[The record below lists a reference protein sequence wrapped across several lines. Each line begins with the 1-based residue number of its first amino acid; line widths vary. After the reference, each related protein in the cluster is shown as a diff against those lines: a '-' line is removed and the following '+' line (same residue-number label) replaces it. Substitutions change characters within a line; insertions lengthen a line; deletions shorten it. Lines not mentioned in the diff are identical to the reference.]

1 MRSTHHSGGSDDSR
15 RPRTIGARRRFSYQ
29 VLATAG
35 WHAGRNFD
43 ADREADA
50 SGRPLPAQRCAST
63 FPEERAVI
71 ARHRPKSVFKPA
83 DVERV
88 RERFQTILKIASEK
102 PLNEVKP
109 PMASPARTAPVPAPT
124 VRRRKRA

>member
-1 MRSTHHSGGSDDSR
+1 M
-15 RPRTIGARRRFSYQ
+15 
-29 VLATAG
+29 
-35 WHAGRNFD
+35 
-43 ADREADA
+43 
-50 SGRPLPAQRCAST
+50 
-63 FPEERAVI
+63 I

-109 PMASPARTAPVPAPT
+109 PVAAPARTAPVPAPT
-124 VRRRKRA
+124 VRPRKRA